1 MVRREESTEGA
12 DVGGGRS
19 WGGPGGGGWG
29 GEKSL
34 EGGTAFSRG
43 KVRGL
48 ISVRQVRP
56 SEGNRNLLWQVQL
69 GWKVQGRS
77 EVEPHFPSWMP
88 PDQRAEAT
96 DSQVDFFLFPFVDAR
111 ATGMAD
117 GICPV
122 RSMRLEIAVNLAM
135 AVLAASNSR
144 APVHPCVCPPCVL
157 LVALCCIS
165 PAGEDQ
171 AEGRCL
177 ECLVCWLTSPR
188 PNGRRSIDP
197 VTEAAVRGTRLW
209 TRWEK
214 EKTARLVQAKHTPRR
229 DS

>member
-1 MVRREESTEGA
+1 MESGRLAEK
-12 DVGGGRS
+12 VMKGGGIGSPR
-19 WGGPGGGGWG
+19 GEHRGGRCRRRKKLGPGGGGWG

-34 EGGTAFSRG
+34 EGGTASSRG

-69 GWKVQGRS
+69 GWKVEGRS

-88 PDQRAEAT
+88 PDQCAEAT
-96 DSQVDFFLFPFVDAR
+96 DSQWVFSLFQFVEAR

-135 AVLAASNSR
+135 AASNNSR
-144 APVHPCVCPPCVL
+144 APVHPCVCPPCLLLACCFVL
-157 LVALCCIS
+157 Y
-165 PAGEDQ
+165 
-171 AEGRCL
+171 
-177 ECLVCWLTSPR
+177 LTS
-188 PNGRRSIDP
+188 GRGSS
-197 VTEAAVRGTRLW
+197 RG
-209 TRWEK
+209 
-214 EKTARLVQAKHTPRR
+214 QMP
-229 DS
+229 